1 MLQVVNSTYSTSTD
15 SSSSTYADT
24 GITASIT
31 PSSASSKILVL
42 VSCVIDKSDANA
54 NNAISMAL
62 VRGATIIQQSNDL
75 NFTNS
80 LLRLITPFAL
90 TYYDSPNTTSST
102 TYKMQFRN
110 NSPFSLVRINTNSN
124 IASITL
130 LEIGA

>member
-1 MLQVVNSTYSTSTD
+1 MVNSTYSTSTD

-110 NSPFSLVRINTNSN
+110 NSPFSLVRINPNNN